1 MRLTTHTDYSLR
13 VLIRLALRPQKLAT
27 IAEIAQVY
35 GISEHHLMK
44 VVHQLGLAGY
54 VQTVRGHG
62 GGLRL
67 AKDPRQIN
75 VGEVVRRME
84 PDFGLVACFRESGV
98 CTIES
103 ACVLAGALKQA
114 VAAFIDVLDSY
125 TLADLIAK
133 RSQLSMLLKIKPPRV
148 RSSARSALNS
158 SGH

>member
-1 MRLTTHTDYSLR
+1 VRLTTYADYSLR
-13 VLIRLALRPQKLAT
+13 VLIRLALRPQNLAT

-54 VQTVRGHG
+54 VQTVRGRG

-67 AKDPRQIN
+67 AKKPREIN

-84 PDFGLVACFRESGV
+84 PDLGLAACFRESEV

-114 VAAFIDVLDSY
+114 LAAFMQVLDSY
-125 TLADLIAK
+125 TLADLIQK
-133 RSQLSMLLKIKPPRV
+133 RSQLSVLLKLKPPRA
-148 RSSARSALNS
+148 SQSA
-158 SGH
+158 

>member
-1 MRLTTHTDYSLR
+1 VRLTTYTDYSLR
-13 VLIRLALRPQKLAT
+13 VLIRLALRPQTLAT

-54 VQTVRGHG
+54 VQTVRGRG

-67 AKDPRQIN
+67 AKNPHEIN

-84 PDFGLVACFRESGV
+84 PDLGLVACFREAEV

-114 VAAFIDVLDSY
+114 LAAFMQVLDSY
-125 TLADLIAK
+125 TLADLIKK
-133 RSQLSMLLKIKPPRV
+133 RSQLSVLLKIKPSRV
-148 RSSARSALNS
+148 SQSA
-158 SGH
+158 